1 MHVGIA
7 LNHTCGS
14 FKEKVVRLDR
24 HEAAN
29 DADHRRLAG
38 DSELAPER
46 AARVSGEMF
55 ELEPKPDHGG
65 LAAADPKPVQVPGD
79 LGADGDEV
87 GGAAAEEALDAQ
99 EEEGADT
106 AEIAVKD
113 VAVKGM
119 DPDRHASERRGEPA
133 HGPGLGQMG
142 RHDGR
147 ALAAG
152 ISVE

>member
-14 FKEKVVRLDR
+14 LKEKAARVDR
-24 HEAAN
+24 HEAASG
-29 DADHRRLAG
+29 AGHRRVAG

-99 EEEGADT
+99 EEEGADP
-106 AEIAVKD
+106 AEIGVKA
-113 VAVKGM
+113 VAVEGR
-119 DPDRHASERRGEPA
+119 DPAPHPREPPRSPP
-133 HGPGLGQMG
+133 HRPHP
-142 RHDGR
+142 RP
-147 ALAAG
+147 
-152 ISVE
+152 IS

>member
-24 HEAAN
+24 HEATD
-29 DADHRRLAG
+29 DADHRRLRR

-46 AARVSGEMF
+46 AARVSGEVF
-55 ELEPKPDHGG
+55 ELEPKPDHRG

-87 GGAAAEEALDAQ
+87 GGAAAAETLDAQ
-99 EEEGADT
+99 GQERAHSS
-106 AEIAVKD
+106 EIALKHE
-113 VAVKGM
+113 AVKGI
-119 DPDRHASERRGEPA
+119 DPHHAPTASG
-133 HGPGLGQMG
+133 
-142 RHDGR
+142 
-147 ALAAG
+147 
-152 ISVE
+152 